1 MQNWKISICGGP
13 TSSQGEQPNFSKKKA
28 VRLPSHASG
37 HDMTSHWFLCIAEQ
51 LPGSTSQSEPT
62 PLSPFGDM
70 VAISEVFA
78 SSLDNFQPRHYSNV
92 CCFSASGGKAN
103 IT

>member
-1 MQNWKISICGGP
+1 MPPATIRLRVGSCASQNSC
-13 TSSQGEQPNFSKKKA
+13 QEA
-28 VRLPSHASG
+28 L
-37 HDMTSHWFLCIAEQ
+37 L
-51 LPGSTSQSEPT
+51 QSEPT

-92 CCFSASGGKAN
+92 CCVSASGGKAN